1 MENTGNYITELVL
14 LSVSIAVF
22 ASYTSL
28 LIAQRMLQ
36 NSSGKQ
42 RTLWAVTGS
51 IVFGSGVWSMH
62 FVAMLAFD
70 MNMVVTYN
78 PYLLSLSIISA
89 VLASFG
95 TFFAINRFS
104 GDWRFLF
111 FASPF
116 LAVGVLSM
124 HYVGMEAMQM
134 NAEIIY
140 DRGLVTLSALIA
152 FGASTA
158 ALYIFS
164 LQEKNDSKNN
174 ILVMGGSSV
183 LMGAAISGMHY
194 TGMASA
200 TYEMKE
206 PLGEPAAEAA
216 INQGVLGY
224 FIGVI
229 FLVILFCLVIVIY
242 YNRKME
248 AAHKNYS
255 LSSKI
260 HKSIIKSAND
270 AIIIADKEGTIL
282 SWNKAA
288 EKIFGYTSEEI
299 IKQPLTTI
307 MPEKYRSAHERGLAE
322 YLNTRKKTVTNQT
335 VQLEGLHKTEG
346 VFPVE
351 LSLSA
356 VHEQR
361 DVYFTGII
369 RDISERVSH
378 EKRIS
383 ELVYKDDLTKL
394 PNRRMLHDH
403 LSMSLQQ
410 AAKNNTSVSILFLD
424 LNRFKSINDLY
435 GHNMGDELLKSLTE
449 RLKTLLPS
457 EAILSRNSGDE
468 FVIVYPEAT
477 SYQVSSFTRNIAQAL
492 GSPFLLREFKIYTSL
507 AIGVSTYPEDG
518 EIADELIKNADM
530 AMYQAKKKGDNIACF
545 FTESMNEEVS
555 RKTLLE
561 IGLQQAH
568 ESGELTL
575 YYQPQVN
582 TNTGEVIGMEALLRW
597 EHSELGR
604 ISPAEFIPLAEE
616 SKLIIPI
623 GEWVLKE
630 ACKQFREWLDEGYE
644 LGHVAV
650 NISSV
655 QFQNRELPEVI
666 GKILEETQL
675 LPEYVE
681 LEITESVVQNTK
693 EAIPIMKELK
703 QMGVK
708 LSLDDFGTGYSSLKY
723 LKDFPLDTLKIDK
736 SFIQTV
742 HESEKDQAVIDTI
755 IKMGNR
761 LALNVIAEGVETS
774 GQLDYLK
781 ERQCLYYQGFL
792 FSKPIS
798 KEDVQR
804 LLFKGRVS

>member
-1 MENTGNYITELVL
+1 M
-14 LSVSIAVF
+14 
-22 ASYTSL
+22 
-28 LIAQRMLQ
+28 
-36 NSSGKQ
+36 
-42 RTLWAVTGS
+42 
-51 IVFGSGVWSMH
+51 
-62 FVAMLAFD
+62 
-70 MNMVVTYN
+70 
-78 PYLLSLSIISA
+78 
-89 VLASFG
+89 
-95 TFFAINRFS
+95 
-104 GDWRFLF
+104 
-111 FASPF
+111 
-116 LAVGVLSM
+116 
-124 HYVGMEAMQM
+124 
-134 NAEIIY
+134 
-140 DRGLVTLSALIA
+140 
-152 FGASTA
+152 
-158 ALYIFS
+158 
-164 LQEKNDSKNN
+164 
-174 ILVMGGSSV
+174 
-183 LMGAAISGMHY
+183 
-194 TGMASA
+194 
-200 TYEMKE
+200 
-206 PLGEPAAEAA
+206 
-216 INQGVLGY
+216 
-224 FIGVI
+224 
-229 FLVILFCLVIVIY
+229 
-242 YNRKME
+242 
-248 AAHKNYS
+248 
-255 LSSKI
+255 
-260 HKSIIKSAND
+260 
-270 AIIIADKEGTIL
+270 
-282 SWNKAA
+282 
-288 EKIFGYTSEEI
+288 
-299 IKQPLTTI
+299 
-307 MPEKYRSAHERGLAE
+307 
-322 YLNTRKKTVTNQT
+322 
-335 VQLEGLHKTEG
+335 
-346 VFPVE
+346 
-351 LSLSA
+351 
-356 VHEQR
+356 
-361 DVYFTGII
+361 
-369 RDISERVSH
+369 
-378 EKRIS
+378 
-383 ELVYKDDLTKL
+383 
-394 PNRRMLHDH
+394 
-403 LSMSLQQ
+403 
-410 AAKNNTSVSILFLD
+410 
-424 LNRFKSINDLY
+424 
-435 GHNMGDELLKSLTE
+435 
-449 RLKTLLPS
+449 KTLLPS

-468 FVIVYPEAT
+468 FIIVYPEAT

-492 GSPFLLREFKIYTSL
+492 RSPFLIREFKIYTSL

-518 EIADELIKNADM
+518 ETADELIKNADT

-561 IGLQQAH
+561 IGLQQAY

-630 ACKQFREWLDEGYE
+630 ACKQFREWMDEGYE

-675 LPEYVE
+675 PPEYVE

-742 HESEKDQAVIDTI
+742 HKSEKDQAVIDTI

-798 KEDVQR
+798 KEEVQR